1 MKSFED
7 KIEIVQVL
15 FICFPSYEN
24 VIDVDR
30 DSCDFME
37 KFLHGLLEYGRYRS
51 NAKW

>member
-24 VIDVDR
+24 VIGDR
-30 DSCDFME
+30 DSCDSME